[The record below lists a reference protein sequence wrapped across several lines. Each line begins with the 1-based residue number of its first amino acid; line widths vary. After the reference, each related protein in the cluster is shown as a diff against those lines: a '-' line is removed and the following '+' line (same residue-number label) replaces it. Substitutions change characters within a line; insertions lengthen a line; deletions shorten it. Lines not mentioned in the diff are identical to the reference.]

1 MCVLSHVQL
10 FVILWTVARQGLLS
24 MEFSRQ
30 EYWSELPLPTPGD
43 LPETQGSNLRL
54 LCLLHWQADSV
65 QFEPPGRPHVS
76 YTSILK
82 NLRKQDS
89 CKLILLVKMS

>member
-1 MCVLSHVQL
+1 MCRLSHVQL
-10 FVILWTVARQGLLS
+10 FVILWTVARHGLLS

-54 LCLLHWQADSV
+54 LGLLHRQAESS
-65 QFEPPGRPHVS
+65 QFEPPGEPPGKPPVS
-76 YTSILK
+76 YTSIRK
-82 NLRKQDS
+82 NFKR
-89 CKLILLVKMS
+89 